1 MNNLSEIV
9 CKALICAQHE
19 HNFIVHAITS
29 GNLLIEGSNELLL
42 VSISPFPPE
51 SSGLKDEKPKFL
63 WAIPI
68 AGEKSIEY
76 FQVET
81 ETEAL
86 ELFRRKYGNDQA
98 HGNPTMIKI

>member
-1 MNNLSEIV
+1 MGLSETIYEV
-9 CKALICAQHE
+9 LIQAQYE
-19 HNFIVHAITS
+19 NDFTVHAITS

-51 SSGLKDEKPKFL
+51 SSGTKDEKPEFL

-68 AGEKSIEY
+68 AGEKSVEY